1 MCQKLSWIRDFEN
14 AFYLESADSNC
25 TVVSKGRKNQNTNL
39 RIEQSTF
46 LGAVEIIPIFFWEY
60 QTFKRQS
67 IGLFSRTH
75 GFIDS
80 KKYQVNRQF
89 KIWHVLANFVLM
101 CLVSRWSG
109 AHDRA
114 LAGIYGVEYSA
125 LDAYQLLI
133 SVNSCF
139 IVIFW
144 AQFSTVLFM
153 ITHPRHKLMTPPSY
167 VWSHSVHR
175 VRFSNV
181 DSTSPLKSL
190 VLFEFMLF
198 NIQLNIH
205 RAEL

>member
-1 MCQKLSWIRDFEN
+1 M
-14 AFYLESADSNC
+14 
-25 TVVSKGRKNQNTNL
+25 
-39 RIEQSTF
+39 
-46 LGAVEIIPIFFWEY
+46 EIIPIFFWEY

-80 KKYQVNRQF
+80 KKYQVNLQF
-89 KIWHVLANFVLM
+89 KIWHFLANFVLM
-101 CLVSRWSG
+101 CLVYRWSG

>member
-1 MCQKLSWIRDFEN
+1 MFCLYTSSKLSHPKFEFSLKVMRSN
-14 AFYLESADSNC
+14 TGYL
-25 TVVSKGRKNQNTNL
+25 VKPFLLYRVNL
-39 RIEQSTF
+39 
-46 LGAVEIIPIFFWEY
+46 
-60 QTFKRQS
+60 
-67 IGLFSRTH
+67 
-75 GFIDS
+75 
-80 KKYQVNRQF
+80 QF
-89 KIWHVLANFVLM
+89 TIWHFLANFVLM

>member
-1 MCQKLSWIRDFEN
+1 MNFFISGKKTKISRFNLEICCGFLQFWRRLVIVWI
-14 AFYLESADSNC
+14 L
-25 TVVSKGRKNQNTNL
+25 V
-39 RIEQSTF
+39 
-46 LGAVEIIPIFFWEY
+46 
-60 QTFKRQS
+60 TFKSGR
-67 IGLFSRTH
+67 FSHTH

-80 KKYQVNRQF
+80 KKYQVNLQF
-89 KIWHVLANFVLM
+89 TIWHFLAYFVLM
-101 CLVSRWSG
+101 CLVYRWSV